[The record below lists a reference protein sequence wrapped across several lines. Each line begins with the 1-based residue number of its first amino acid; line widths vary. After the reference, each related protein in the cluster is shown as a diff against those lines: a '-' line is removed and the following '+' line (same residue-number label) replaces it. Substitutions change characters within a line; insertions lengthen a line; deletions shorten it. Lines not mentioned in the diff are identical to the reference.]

1 MWVIL
6 PAMRT
11 ANDRRKIN
19 GEWVKA
25 LRKQLGLSQPEF
37 AKRLDV
43 SVPSVSRWETDLF
56 RPTKLAANALLLL
69 ANSSGAKEPKSTKKK
84 P

>member
-1 MWVIL
+1 
-6 PAMRT
+6 MRT
-11 ANDRRKIN
+11 ETDRRKIN

-25 LRKQLGLSQPEF
+25 LRKQLGLTQPEF

-43 SVPSVSRWETDLF
+43 SVPSIARWEADLF

-69 ANSSGAKEPKSTKKK
+69 ATSIPEVKAPQSSKKHK
-84 P
+84 